1 MKNRVNIHRQP
12 MKKAR
17 IEIIP
22 MIDTIFFLLVF
33 FMFTSLSMVKM
44 HGMDVSVPKPSDS
57 QNQKPPPQVMVTVN
71 QAGQFF
77 LDTLP
82 VAQQDLQTKMQDQL
96 NEKPDTVFIVNVDK
110 TRPTQNIVDV
120 MDAVNSIKIP
130 GHPDDPVGV
139 MIATQATAP
148 GGPATAQ

>member
-44 HGMDVSVPKPSDS
+44 HGMDVSVPKPSDTP
-57 QNQKPPPQVMVTVN
+57 NQKPPTQMMVTVN

-77 LDTLP
+77 LDTTP
-82 VAQQDLQTKMQDQL
+82 IAQQDLETKMQDQL
-96 NEKPDTVFIVNVDK
+96 NAKPDTVFIVNVDK

-120 MDAVNSIKIP
+120 MDAVNSVHIP
-130 GHPDDPVGV
+130 GSNDPVGV
-139 MIATQATAP
+139 MIATQATSP

>member
-1 MKNRVNIHRQP
+1 MKLQRSELKR
-12 MKKAR
+12 AR

-44 HGMDVSVPKPSDS
+44 NGMDVSVPKPSDNP
-57 QNQKPPPQVMVTVN
+57 NQTPPPQVMVTVN

-77 LDTLP
+77 LNTTP
-82 VAQQDLQTKMQDQL
+82 VDQAQLQPEMQALL
-96 NEKPDTVFIVNVDK
+96 NTKPDTVFIVNVDR

-139 MIATQATAP
+139 MIATQASAP
-148 GGPATAQ
+148 GGPAPVQ

>member
-44 HGMDVSVPKPSDS
+44 NGMDVSVPKPSDA
-57 QNQKPPPQVMVTVN
+57 QQAPPPQVMVTVN

-77 LDTLP
+77 LDTTP
-82 VAQQDLQTKMQDQL
+82 IDQSQLQTEMQDRL
-96 NEKPDTVFIVNVDK
+96 NAKPDTVFIVNVDK

-120 MDAVNSIKIP
+120 MDAVNSVNIP

-148 GGPATAQ
+148 GGPAAAP

>member
-44 HGMDVSVPKPSDS
+44 HGMDVSVPKPSDTP
-57 QNQKPPPQVMVTVN
+57 NQKPPPQVMVTVN

-77 LDTLP
+77 LDTQP
-82 VAQQDLQTKMQDQL
+82 VAQQDLETKMQAQL
-96 NEKPDTVFIVNVDK
+96 NDKPDTVFIVNVDK

-120 MDAVNSIKIP
+120 MDAVNNVHIP
-130 GHPDDPVGV
+130 GSNDPVGV

>member
-17 IEIIP
+17 IEIIQ
-22 MIDTIFFLLVF
+22 MIDTFFFLLVF
-33 FMFTSLSMVKM
+33 FMFTCLSMVKM
-44 HGMDVSVPKPSDS
+44 NGMDVSVPKPSDA
-57 QNQKPPPQVMVTVN
+57 QQAPPPQVMVTVN

-77 LDTLP
+77 LNTTP
-82 VAQQDLQTKMQDQL
+82 VAQADLQTQMQAML
-96 NEKPDTVFIVNVDK
+96 NDKPDTVFIVNVDK

-148 GGPATAQ
+148 GGPTPQ